1 MENMTVACVQ
11 QRMAI
16 MDTREEFEAE
26 ADRFLHQARA
36 KAAQLV
42 VFPELTG
49 LMLAPPLISGFKL
62 GFIRR
67 ADQGSKPT
75 AGLVR
80 RRLGRVSGAAA
91 GAIGG
96 GFRGSLSRLLA
107 KDSDA
112 LLDVYLTTFGNLA
125 REYGTAI
132 LGGSLY
138 TVDVETGQV
147 RNRAYL
153 FDASGEVLGYQDKL
167 NLSPDEESL
176 ASRGSEMNVLVT
188 PFGNVGLLIGQDA
201 LYPEL
206 ARVSA
211 MQGADVL
218 VGIAASAG
226 SAQAR
231 IFRSAI
237 ALRVEEN
244 QLFGAVSFLLGPNY
258 VGQQNQE
265 EYFGQSAV
273 LAPISLT
280 EKGDGVL
287 VQAGTN
293 RTESLIA
300 AELDSEALDSLQET
314 SRFRP
319 RSTMNLGNHGLDLAD
334 FYREGQTIEQTAAQ
348 SIAALQ
354 VVEPELPAEETVPEL
369 VFEDKE
375 EELAEPILQPEELI
389 EEADLVSVPEALSL
403 TSHQDE
409 ENREA

>member
-1 MENMTVACVQ
+1 MENTTVACVQ

-16 MDTREEFEAE
+16 TDTREEFEAE

-42 VFPELTG
+42 IFPELTG

-62 GFIRR
+62 GFIKR
-67 ADQGSKPT
+67 ADQGNKPT

-96 GFRGSLSRLLA
+96 GFRGSLVRLLA
-107 KDSDA
+107 KNSDA
-112 LLDVYLTTFGNLA
+112 LLDLYLTTFGNLA
-125 REYGTAI
+125 REYETAI

-138 TVDVETGQV
+138 TRDVETGQV

-153 FDASGEVLGYQDKL
+153 FDANGEVLGYQDKL
-167 NLSPDEESL
+167 NLSPDEEGL
-176 ASRGSEMNVLVT
+176 ATAGTEMNIVET
-188 PFGNVGLLIGQDA
+188 PFGRIGLLVGRDA

-206 ARVSA
+206 ARILA
-211 MQGADVL
+211 MQGAEAL

-226 SAQAR
+226 SAQAG
-231 IFRSAI
+231 IFRSAM
-237 ALRVEEN
+237 ALRTEEN
-244 QLFGAVSFLLGPNY
+244 QVFGAASFLLGPNY

-265 EYFGQSAV
+265 GYFGQSA
-273 LAPISLT
+273 LMAPISLT
-280 EKGDGVL
+280 EKGDGIL

-300 AELDSEALDSLQET
+300 AELDGEALGNLQQT

-319 RSTMNLGNHGLDLAD
+319 RSQMNLGRHGLDLAD

-348 SIAALQ
+348 YVAASQ
-354 VVEPELPAEETVPEL
+354 VAEPG
-369 VFEDKE
+369 F
-375 EELAEPILQPEELI
+375 LAEPMPEVEVAEVEDLAEPPPLPEEL
-389 EEADLVSVPEALSL
+389 EEDMDLASIPDELSL
-403 TSHQDE
+403 TGYLDDE
-409 ENREA
+409 ETQAE

>member
-1 MENMTVACVQ
+1 
-11 QRMAI
+11 
-16 MDTREEFEAE
+16 
-26 ADRFLHQARA
+26 
-36 KAAQLV
+36 
-42 VFPELTG
+42 
-49 LMLAPPLISGFKL
+49 MLAPPLISGFKL

-112 LLDVYLTTFGNLA
+112 LLDLYLTTFGKLA
-125 REYGTAI
+125 REYGMAI

-138 TVDVETGQV
+138 AVDSETGQV

-153 FDASGEVLGYQDKL
+153 FDANGEVLGYQDKL

-176 ASRGSEMNVLVT
+176 ASPGSEMNVLVT
-188 PFGNVGLLIGQDA
+188 PFGSIGLLIGRDA

-211 MQGADVL
+211 MQGADAL

-231 IFRSAI
+231 IFRSAM
-237 ALRVEEN
+237 ALRAEEN

-258 VGQQNQE
+258 VGQGNQD
-265 EYFGQSAV
+265 EYFGQSAL

-300 AELDSEALDSLQET
+300 AELDGEALGTLQKT

-319 RSTMNLGNHGLDLAD
+319 RSSMNLGNHGLDLAD
-334 FYREGQTIEQTAAQ
+334 FYRDGQTIEQTAEQ

-354 VVEPELPAEETVPEL
+354 VVEPELPTEAVPEL
-369 VFEDKE
+369 AFDE
-375 EELAEPILQPEELI
+375 EELVEPILEPEEVELELEVE
-389 EEADLVSVPEALSL
+389 EEADLASIPEALSL
-403 TSHQDE
+403 TSFQDE
-409 ENREA
+409 ENREE